1 MTSSLWLALSL
12 ALAFVAAM
20 AAWLLRGRAADR
32 RIAEL
37 AAEAQRERDRI
48 REAQAEAARLPDAVA
63 RGDRAEAAAAQAN
76 AALRSASA
84 SEAALQSRLDARAE
98 EATRLGAELAGV
110 KAALEAITREAR
122 ETATKLATAEAQR
135 DATAEAYQQAKAFLA
150 EAQEKL
156 RAAFTDAASQVFDEK
171 ARLLDAHI
179 KESGLQSKRSLAETL
194 QPFANRIEGL
204 QSKIELLASEES
216 KERATLVGALGE
228 LKTLNQDMADATNG
242 LTRALRSNSKV
253 RGQWGEL
260 ILETVL
266 KASGLVEGMNFTRQ
280 AKSLDDDSGQR
291 RFADVV
297 VTLPDGRS
305 VVVDSKV
312 NLVAWAEASDAE
324 TPEAHNE
331 ALVRHAAALRL
342 HMRDLSEKNYPKT
355 VGPDC
360 LEMTVLFVPIE
371 GALSGALT
379 VNPDLQ
385 MEAFE
390 KRVVFASPNTLMAML
405 QVIGRLWTRD
415 KLQRQVAVIGAE
427 AGKLIDAITALLEE
441 FDEVGKQIVK
451 TDAAFRQARHR
462 LVDSNQSVAAR
473 ARRLVEAGAKGRRQI
488 PEDLA
493 PLSEP
498 TPLLGVDPGIATDE
512 PALR

>member
-1 MTSSLWLALSL
+1 MTSTLWLALSL

-204 QSKIELLASEES
+204 QSKIELLAS
-216 KERATLVGALGE
+216 
-228 LKTLNQDMADATNG
+228 
-242 LTRALRSNSKV
+242 
-253 RGQWGEL
+253 
-260 ILETVL
+260 
-266 KASGLVEGMNFTRQ
+266 
-280 AKSLDDDSGQR
+280 
-291 RFADVV
+291 
-297 VTLPDGRS
+297 
-305 VVVDSKV
+305 
-312 NLVAWAEASDAE
+312 
-324 TPEAHNE
+324 
-331 ALVRHAAALRL
+331 
-342 HMRDLSEKNYPKT
+342 
-355 VGPDC
+355 
-360 LEMTVLFVPIE
+360 
-371 GALSGALT
+371 
-379 VNPDLQ
+379 
-385 MEAFE
+385 
-390 KRVVFASPNTLMAML
+390 
-405 QVIGRLWTRD
+405 
-415 KLQRQVAVIGAE
+415 
-427 AGKLIDAITALLEE
+427 
-441 FDEVGKQIVK
+441 
-451 TDAAFRQARHR
+451 
-462 LVDSNQSVAAR
+462 
-473 ARRLVEAGAKGRRQI
+473 
-488 PEDLA
+488 
-493 PLSEP
+493 
-498 TPLLGVDPGIATDE
+498 
-512 PALR
+512 